1 MADTKIVVDCSTG
14 EVSEIELTAEEVAQR
29 VADAKTYADEKA
41 KEEADKVAK
50 AADKA
55 VLLDKL
61 GITAD
66 EAALLLG

>member
-1 MADTKIVVDCSTG
+1 MSTDITPTDSACPIFL
-14 EVSEIELTAEEVAQR
+14 VPD
-29 VADAKTYADEKA
+29 DAKQLA
-41 KEEADKVAK
+41 KDQ

-55 VLLDKL
+55 AEQAVTDKVAARQAVLDRL

>member
-1 MADTKIVVDCSTG
+1 MSTDITPTDSACPIFL
-14 EVSEIELTAEEVAQR
+14 VPDDAEQL
-29 VADAKTYADEKA
+29 EK
-41 KEEADKVAK
+41 DQ

-55 VLLDKL
+55 AEKTAKDKIKQKQAVLDRL

>member
-1 MADTKIVVDCSTG
+1 MKTSDNGVTRDMTPD
-14 EVSEIELTAEEVAQR
+14 EVAKYEQWQT
-29 VADAKTYADEKA
+29 DTAKDEA
-41 KEEADKVAK
+41 AANKV

-55 VLLDKL
+55 KAKAALLDKL